1 MLKSMYQVRKGVSV
15 MGKWEAS
22 LLAFGAKLSSI
33 AVIVAT
39 VLAPTCRDTWYQPK
53 EPENLKNLLKK

>member
-1 MLKSMYQVRKGVSV
+1 
-15 MGKWEAS
+15 MGKWEANV
-22 LLAFGAKLSSI
+22 LAFCAKLSSV

-53 EPENLKNLLKK
+53 EPENLKKLLNK